1 MSCDPANPLKGG
13 ACPIQN
19 TGPPNVFLSLQD
31 AIQNPEQLGS
41 STRGDYNTIGKNLGA
56 LGYYAQTLGEGP
68 QYNGYGLRQAYNT
81 GIQCS
86 NIEGKTAYRLA
97 DGTAVGVGGFGVV
110 PRLIGSLA
118 GLVPGDLVSSA
129 VTGTQCQMM
138 MVHENTPQEQQ
149 AIRSQGT
156 RGVPGSNKIPVS
168 DSGGVDYRKMDQ
180 LCRSG
185 RLRPCKEYPIQ
196 SSDMAESFANK
207 QNVSSDDVGGSDVEE
222 GFRRRGGRRGGGGG
236 GRRGGGGWRR
246 SNWRHGS
253 GGYGG
258 GGVNPYWWYHR
269 RWYNRPYYVPTVYV
283 EDPYPPVQTVV
294 VTEPETTSASI
305 GSDTSGQLVL
315 LTLAGVALLGTAL
328 ALRK

>member
-1 MSCDPANPLKGG
+1 MSCDPSNPLRGG

-19 TGPPNVFLSLQD
+19 TGPPDVFLSLQD
-31 AIQNPEQLGS
+31 AIQNPEALGS
-41 STRGDYNTIGKNLGA
+41 STKGDYNTIGKNLGA

-118 GLVPGDLVSSA
+118 GLVPSDLVSSA

-138 MVHENTPQEQQ
+138 MVHENTPAEVQ
-149 AIRSQGT
+149 AIRSRGT
-156 RGVPGSNKIPVS
+156 AGVPGSNKVPVS
-168 DSGGVDYRKMDQ
+168 DSKGVDYRKMDQ

-185 RLRPCKEYPIQ
+185 RLGPCKEYPIQ
-196 SSDMAESFANK
+196 SSDMAEPFSTK
-207 QNVSSDDVGGSDVEE
+207 QETEGDTEE
-222 GFRRRGGRRGGGGG
+222 GFRRRGRRGGSGGARRYGGG
-236 GRRGGGGWRR
+236 GRRYRPGHWRY
-246 SNWRHGS
+246 GS

-258 GGVNPYWWYHR
+258 GPYWWHR
-269 RWYNRPYYVPTVYV
+269 RWYNRPYYAPSVVYV
-283 EDPYPPVQTVV
+283 EDPYPQVQTVV
-294 VTEPETTSASI
+294 VTEPEVTPTPVNVNNS
-305 GSDTSGQLVL
+305 SGQMALLVL
-315 LTLAGVALLGTAL
+315 SGVVLLGTAL

>member
-1 MSCDPANPLKGG
+1 MSCDPSNPLRGG

-19 TGPPNVFLSLQD
+19 TGPPDVFLSLQD
-31 AIQNPEQLGS
+31 AIQSPEALGS
-41 STRGDYNTIGKNLGA
+41 STKGDYNTIGKNLGA

-118 GLVPGDLVSSA
+118 GLVPSDLVSSA

-138 MVHENTPQEQQ
+138 MVHENTPAEVQ
-149 AIRSQGT
+149 AIRSRGT
-156 RGVPGSNKIPVS
+156 AGVPGSNKVPVS
-168 DSGGVDYRKMDQ
+168 DSNGVNYRKMDQ

-185 RLRPCKEYPIQ
+185 RLGPCKEYPIQ
-196 SSDMAESFANK
+196 SSDMAEPFSTK
-207 QNVSSDDVGGSDVEE
+207 QETETERDTEE
-222 GFRRRGGRRGGGGG
+222 GFRRRGGVRRYRPGS
-236 GRRGGGGWRR
+236 WRY
-246 SNWRHGS
+246 GS
-253 GGYGG
+253 RGYGG
-258 GGVNPYWWYHR
+258 GPYWWHR
-269 RWYNRPYYVPTVYV
+269 RWYNRPYYAPSVVYV
-283 EDPYPPVQTVV
+283 EDPYPVQTVV
-294 VTEPETTSASI
+294 VTEPEPSVRDS
-305 GSDTSGQLVL
+305 SGQMALLVL
-315 LTLAGVALLGTAL
+315 SGVVLLGTAL